1 MTGRAAELGA
11 QYATVEEILEQPSPL
26 PQRLQQLCRHLCD
39 HVAHYATICL
49 YAALHDRPGELT
61 LVAAAGRRPFPPA
74 VSYGEGLWGRAAD
87 AGETAVAQNL
97 AGTEGGSRP
106 WVAAQVAVPLRCAGS
121 LIGLLAVDSDRPA
134 PFQPE
139 DELFLE
145 NVGDLIALRL
155 GLAAVPGNLA
165 AK

>member
-39 HVAHYATICL
+39 HVAHYATVCL

-61 LVAAAGRRPFPPA
+61 LVAAAGRRPYPSA
-74 VSYGEGLWGRAAD
+74 VTYGEGLRGGAAD

-97 AGTEGGSRP
+97 AATEGGSGR
-106 WVAAQVAVPLRCAGS
+106 WVASQVAVPLRCAGS
-121 LIGLLAVDSDRPA
+121 LIGLLTVDSDRPA

-145 NVGDLIALRL
+145 NVGDLAAMRL
-155 GLAAVPGNLA
+155 GLAATPSNRSG
-165 AK
+165 

>member
-11 QYATVEEILEQPSPL
+11 QYATLEEILEQPSPL

-39 HVAHYATICL
+39 HVAHYATVCL

-61 LVAAAGRRPFPPA
+61 LVAAAGRRPYPPA
-74 VSYGEGLWGRAAD
+74 VTYGAGLRGRAAD
-87 AGETAVAQNL
+87 AGETAVAQNV
-97 AGTEGGSRP
+97 AATEGDSRP
-106 WVAAQVAVPLRCAGS
+106 WVESQVAVPLRCAGS

-145 NVGDLIALRL
+145 NVGDLAAMRL
-155 GLAAVPGNLA
+155 GLAAVPGNRSG
-165 AK
+165 

>member
-26 PQRLQQLCRHLCD
+26 PRRLQQLCRHLCD
-39 HVAHYATICL
+39 HVAHYTTVCV
-49 YAALHDRPGELT
+49 YAALHDRPAELT
-61 LVAAAGRRPFPPA
+61 LVAAAGRRPYPPA
-74 VSYGEGLWGRAAD
+74 VSCGEGLRGRAAD

-97 AGTEGGSRP
+97 AATEGGSRP
-106 WVAAQVAVPLRCAGS
+106 WVAAEVAVPLRCTGS

-145 NVGDLIALRL
+145 NVGDLAAMRL
-155 GLAAVPGNLA
+155 GLAATPSSLRR
-165 AK
+165 

>member
-39 HVAHYATICL
+39 HVAHYATLCV
-49 YAALHDRPGELT
+49 YAALPDRPGELT
-61 LVAAAGRRPFPPA
+61 LVAAAGRRPYPPA
-74 VSYGEGLWGRAAD
+74 VAYGEGLRGRAAD
-87 AGETAVAQNL
+87 AGETAVVQHL
-97 AGTEGGSRP
+97 AGTAEGGSHP
-106 WVAAQVAVPLRCAGS
+106 WVAAAVAVPLRCAGS

-145 NVGDLIALRL
+145 NVGDLAAMRL
-155 GLAAVPGNLA
+155 GLAAVRGNRSG
-165 AK
+165 

>member
-1 MTGRAAELGA
+1 VTGRAAELGA

-39 HVAHYATICL
+39 HVAHYAMVGVYVT
-49 YAALHDRPGELT
+49 LHDRPGELT
-61 LVAAAGRRPFPPA
+61 LVAAAGRRPYPPT
-74 VSYGEGLWGRAAD
+74 VTCGEGLWGRAAD
-87 AGETAVAQNL
+87 AGETAVKQNL

-106 WVAAQVAVPLRCAGS
+106 WVASQVAVPLRCAGS

-145 NVGDLIALRL
+145 NVGDLAAMRL
-155 GLAAVPGNLA
+155 GLAAVPGNPSR
-165 AK
+165 